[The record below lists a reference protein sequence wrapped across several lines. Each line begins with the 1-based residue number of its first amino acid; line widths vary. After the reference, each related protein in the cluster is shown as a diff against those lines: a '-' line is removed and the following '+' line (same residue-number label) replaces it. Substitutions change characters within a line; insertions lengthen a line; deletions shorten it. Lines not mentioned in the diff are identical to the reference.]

1 MNISIT
7 HKKHSKNLSTILS
20 KSLTQIKG
28 MVVFETIGDRRTI
41 DIQSRTEFFNQ
52 ERIKRGEKKRKEN
65 SGYQRFTQTEK
76 INSEG
81 KSHEEQR
88 TEGSQLSNLGFASP
102 LFHLPGVSSPS
113 FLFHQGKECTR
124 MIILIQLMQQ
134 SIPTPAWAQMWEPT
148 CKCVPITQRT
158 AVNQNYLV
166 FGVECCPPFKGK
178 FIS

>member
-65 SGYQRFTQTEK
+65 SGY
-76 INSEG
+76 
-81 KSHEEQR
+81 
-88 TEGSQLSNLGFASP
+88 
-102 LFHLPGVSSPS
+102 
-113 FLFHQGKECTR
+113 
-124 MIILIQLMQQ
+124 
-134 SIPTPAWAQMWEPT
+134 
-148 CKCVPITQRT
+148 
-158 AVNQNYLV
+158 
-166 FGVECCPPFKGK
+166 
-178 FIS
+178 